1 MSTAVTSSPAVDL
14 EPFDRFCGELLTADT
29 GRPLVLEGFQ
39 KEMLGGYFAGVRE
52 TLALLSKKNGKSSLL
67 AALGLYELCSIPN
80 AEVAI
85 VAASRDQAGLILRQA
100 RGYIRRSERL
110 RERLR
115 VVQREIRH
123 TRLGGEMR
131 VLAADSD
138 TLDGWIGDRAFL
150 DELGRWDSF
159 ENYLLLRDGV
169 VPRDG
174 RLVAISTAGDH
185 HDSPLGRLRRDAHEL
200 VERDPDNRAHRIAQT
215 PDFVMHEWA
224 LDEHEDVS
232 DMEVVKLANPASWMT
247 VPELRRRYD
256 SPATQE
262 WMWRRFACGQ
272 WELGEDAA
280 IDQREWTACA
290 AKTQIPKGAQGVVV
304 GCDFGWKWDCSAIVP
319 TWLKDGTAIIERPAI
334 IAPPRDGTSL
344 PVDDVF
350 EVFKW
355 VAERWPR
362 ATIVGDP
369 EAGGELVLQRV
380 ENELG
385 LTVAT
390 YSQRNPMMCQA
401 AQKLAEMVAEGKLQ
415 HPDDP
420 ELNRH
425 ILAAAPKMIGESWK
439 LTKGKSGAPI
449 DGSIALA
456 MALVVL
462 TTEKKPSLVVFA

>member
-1 MSTAVTSSPAVDL
+1 L
-14 EPFDRFCGELLTADT
+14 EPFTRFCGELLTTDT

-39 KEMLGGYFAGVRE
+39 KEILGGYFAGVRE
-52 TLALLSKKNGKSSLL
+52 TLCLLSKKNGKTSLL

-85 VAASRDQAGLILRQA
+85 VAASRDQAQLILRQA

-185 HDSPLGRLRRDAHEL
+185 HDSPLGRLRRRAHEP
-200 VERDPDNRAHRIAQT
+200 VERDPESRAHRIAQT

-224 LDEHEDVS
+224 LDESEDVT

-280 IDQREWTACA
+280 IDQREWAACA
-290 AKTQIPKGAQGVVV
+290 GKTGIPKGAQGIVV
-304 GCDFGWKWDCSAIVP
+304 GCDFGWKWDCTAIVP
-319 TWLKDGTAIIERPAI
+319 TWLKDGIAIIEPPAVI
-334 IAPPRDGTSL
+334 EPPRDGTSL
-344 PVDDVF
+344 PVERVF

-355 VAERWPR
+355 IAERWPN

-380 ENELG
+380 DNELG
-385 LTVAT
+385 LRVAT
-390 YSQRNPMMCQA
+390 YSQRNPMMCAA
-401 AQKLAEMVAEGKLQ
+401 AQKLAETVAEGKLR

-420 ELNRH
+420 QLNRH
-425 ILAAAPKMIGESWK
+425 ILAASPKFVGESWK
-439 LTKGKSGAPI
+439 LVKGKSGHPI
-449 DGSIALA
+449 DGAIALA
-456 MALVVL
+456 MALVML
-462 TTEKKPSLVVFA
+462 TAEKPASTVYFS